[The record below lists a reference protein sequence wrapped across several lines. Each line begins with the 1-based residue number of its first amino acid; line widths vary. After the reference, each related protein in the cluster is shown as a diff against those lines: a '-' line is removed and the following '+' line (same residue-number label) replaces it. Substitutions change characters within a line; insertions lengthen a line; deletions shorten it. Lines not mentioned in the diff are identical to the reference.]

1 MPRSI
6 SHSRTLSQHV
16 QGRIRKPKVQN
27 EFKAPLDNE
36 IYTNLQ
42 DEINVLK
49 DKISSFEHR
58 VSIFIN
64 PKGVR
69 MSHDYRDLDQ
79 RLEMKTLDDQISKL
93 RIKI

>member
-1 MPRSI
+1 MPRNI
-6 SHSRTLSQHV
+6 LSQQV
-16 QGRIRKPKVQN
+16 QGKILKPRVER

-36 IYTNLQ
+36 IYTSLQ

-64 PKGVR
+64 PKGV
-69 MSHDYRDLDQ
+69 
-79 RLEMKTLDDQISKL
+79 
-93 RIKI
+93 